1 MAKQRKQTEER
12 RKRQKEAEQREQER
26 RTQERVKTKSSR
38 MDDLDYLR
46 LGLGDS
52 YYESGRVFRRT
63 RAREHLVARDPS
75 MPRLLPLYSTEAL
88 RVLEASGKSVIS
100 SASRSEDMPG
110 LYSIVESMP
119 GLYRLVESENEVEEI
134 EEVSESGSAT
144 GDSEMEEE
152 LENETET
159 DEEKESEMDEE
170 KGTDTD
176 DESDNETDEE
186 SGNEKA
192 TEESENERKT
202 TGKEPVVAMESSEE
216 IVDCVSDSSSIESIG
231 VETTSTASASEKNS
245 DSEGIANSE

>member
-12 RKRQKEAEQREQER
+12 QKRQKEVEQREQER

-159 DEEKESEMDEE
+159 DEEKESETDEE

-176 DESDNETDEE
+176 DESDNETD
-186 SGNEKA
+186 
-192 TEESENERKT
+192 EESENERKT

>member
-12 RKRQKEAEQREQER
+12 QKRQKEAEQREQER

-88 RVLEASGKSVIS
+88 RVLEASGRSVIS

-159 DEEKESEMDEE
+159 DEEKESETDEE

-186 SGNEKA
+186 S
-192 TEESENERKT
+192 ENERKT
-202 TGKEPVVAMESSEE
+202 TGKEPVVAIESSEE

-245 DSEGIANSE
+245 DSESIANSE

>member
-12 RKRQKEAEQREQER
+12 QKRQKEVEQREQER

-186 SGNEKA
+186 S
-192 TEESENERKT
+192 ENERKT

>member
-12 RKRQKEAEQREQER
+12 QKRQKEAEQREQER

-110 LYSIVESMP
+110 LYSIVESMQ
-119 GLYRLVESENEVEEI
+119 GLYQLVESENEVEEI

-159 DEEKESEMDEE
+159 DEEKESETDEE

-186 SGNEKA
+186 S
-192 TEESENERKT
+192 ENERKT
-202 TGKEPVVAMESSEE
+202 TGKEPVVEMESSEE

-231 VETTSTASASEKNS
+231 VETTSTASASEKYS
-245 DSEGIANSE
+245 DSESIANSE

>member
-12 RKRQKEAEQREQER
+12 QKRQKEAEQREQER

-88 RVLEASGKSVIS
+88 RVLEASGRSVIS

-159 DEEKESEMDEE
+159 DEEKESETDEE

-176 DESDNETDEE
+176 DESDNETD
-186 SGNEKA
+186 
-192 TEESENERKT
+192 EESENERKT

-245 DSEGIANSE
+245 DSESIANSE

>member
-12 RKRQKEAEQREQER
+12 QKRQKEAEQREQER

-119 GLYRLVESENEVEEI
+119 GLYQLVESENEVEEI

-159 DEEKESEMDEE
+159 DEEKESETDEE

-186 SGNEKA
+186 S
-192 TEESENERKT
+192 ENERKT
-202 TGKEPVVAMESSEE
+202 TGKEPVVAIESSEE

-245 DSEGIANSE
+245 DSESIANSE

>member
-12 RKRQKEAEQREQER
+12 QKRQKEAEQREQER

-75 MPRLLPLYSTEAL
+75 MPRLLPLYSTEAI

-119 GLYRLVESENEVEEI
+119 GLYRLVDSEKEVEEI
-134 EEVSESGSAT
+134 EEVSESGRAT

-159 DEEKESEMDEE
+159 DEEKESETDEE

-176 DESDNETDEE
+176 DESANETD
-186 SGNEKA
+186 
-192 TEESENERKT
+192 EESENERKT

-245 DSEGIANSE
+245 DSESIANSE

>member
-12 RKRQKEAEQREQER
+12 QKRQKEAEQREQER

-63 RAREHLVARDPS
+63 RAREHFVARDPS

-100 SASRSEDMPG
+100 SASRSEDKPG

-119 GLYRLVESENEVEEI
+119 GLYQLVESENEVEEI

-159 DEEKESEMDEE
+159 DEEKESETDEE

-186 SGNEKA
+186 S
-192 TEESENERKT
+192 ENERKT
-202 TGKEPVVAMESSEE
+202 TGKEPVVAIESSEE

-245 DSEGIANSE
+245 DSESIANSE

>member
-12 RKRQKEAEQREQER
+12 QKRQKEAEQREQER

-159 DEEKESEMDEE
+159 DEEKESETDEE

-176 DESDNETDEE
+176 DESDNETD
-186 SGNEKA
+186 
-192 TEESENERKT
+192 EESENERKT

-245 DSEGIANSE
+245 DSESIANSE

>member
-12 RKRQKEAEQREQER
+12 QKRQKEAEQREQER

-119 GLYRLVESENEVEEI
+119 GLYQLVESENEVEEI

-159 DEEKESEMDEE
+159 DEEKESETDEE

-176 DESDNETDEE
+176 DESDNETD
-186 SGNEKA
+186 
-192 TEESENERKT
+192 EESENERKT

-245 DSEGIANSE
+245 DSESIANSE

>member
-12 RKRQKEAEQREQER
+12 QKRQKEAEQREQER

-88 RVLEASGKSVIS
+88 RVLEASGRSVIS

-110 LYSIVESMP
+110 LYSIV
-119 GLYRLVESENEVEEI
+119 
-134 EEVSESGSAT
+134 EVSESGSAT

-159 DEEKESEMDEE
+159 DEEKESETDEE

-186 SGNEKA
+186 S
-192 TEESENERKT
+192 ENERKT
-202 TGKEPVVAMESSEE
+202 TGKEPVVAIESSEE

-245 DSEGIANSE
+245 DSESIANSE

>member
-12 RKRQKEAEQREQER
+12 QKRQKEAEQREQER

-110 LYSIVESMP
+110 LYPIGESMP
-119 GLYRLVESENEVEEI
+119 GLYQLVESENEVEEI

-159 DEEKESEMDEE
+159 DEEKESETDEE

-186 SGNEKA
+186 S
-192 TEESENERKT
+192 ENERKT
-202 TGKEPVVAMESSEE
+202 TGKEPVVAIESSEE

-245 DSEGIANSE
+245 DSESIANSE

>member
-12 RKRQKEAEQREQER
+12 QKRQKEVEQREQER
-26 RTQERVKTKSSR
+26 RTQERVKTKSLR

-186 SGNEKA
+186 S
-192 TEESENERKT
+192 ENERKT

-245 DSEGIANSE
+245 DSESIANSE